1 MHAPLAFLLAAALLV
16 FSAMS
21 FAELATRM
29 PVAASEAAYVEAG
42 FRRNWLTLSVGL
54 LVAATAAVSAAAI
67 SAGSAGYVGV
77 FVPLPNKML
86 VVIVILLMGA
96 IACLATVQSVT
107 FAAVMTV
114 IEVAGLLL
122 IIGAGFFE
130 GTQIITRLP
139 EMLPP
144 FDLSAYL
151 GLSGTA
157 LIAVFAFIGFEH
169 IVNVAEE
176 VKEPE
181 KTLPR
186 ALFLTLGM
194 TALLYALIVWIA
206 VLAVPPDELSR
217 SQAPLALVFERLT
230 GLPLF
235 TMSLIAIVATLNGV
249 IVHMIMIG
257 RVLYGLSKA
266 GRLPSVL
273 ARVNPKTR
281 TPIAATLLG
290 VSVILALAL
299 FFPLARLAD
308 VTAFST
314 LVIFA
319 AVNLALIQIKAKE
332 IPPPAHLFICQKW
345 VPWAGLCASL
355 FLILASLLAPR

>member
-1 MHAPLAFLLAAALLV
+1 
-16 FSAMS
+16 
-21 FAELATRM
+21 
-29 PVAASEAAYVEAG
+29 
-42 FRRNWLTLSVGL
+42 
-54 LVAATAAVSAAAI
+54 
-67 SAGSAGYVGV
+67 
-77 FVPLPNKML
+77 
-86 VVIVILLMGA
+86 
-96 IACLATVQSVT
+96 
-107 FAAVMTV
+107 
-114 IEVAGLLL
+114 
-122 IIGAGFFE
+122 
-130 GTQIITRLP
+130 
-139 EMLPP
+139 
-144 FDLSAYL
+144 
-151 GLSGTA
+151 
-157 LIAVFAFIGFEH
+157 
-169 IVNVAEE
+169 
-176 VKEPE
+176 
-181 KTLPR
+181 
-186 ALFLTLGM
+186 
-194 TALLYALIVWIA
+194 
-206 VLAVPPDELSR
+206 
-217 SQAPLALVFERLT
+217 
-230 GLPLF
+230 LF